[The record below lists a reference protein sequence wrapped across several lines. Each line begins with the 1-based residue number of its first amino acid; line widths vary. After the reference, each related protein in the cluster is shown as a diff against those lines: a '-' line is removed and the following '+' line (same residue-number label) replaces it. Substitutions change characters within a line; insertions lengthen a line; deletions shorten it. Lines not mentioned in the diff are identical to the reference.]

1 MKKFIRFFTAFAVF
15 LFIFTAC
22 GGKGNSGKQEISDN
36 DPENQVS
43 DGDEISDDEPEPD
56 GTEEFVTVSP
66 HREVV
71 EEYPDEVAADD
82 YADTEDES
90 GEAEREIVE
99 SDIYKFDGNILWL
112 VNQYKGLISV
122 DISNPENLKIIG
134 NLKFKG
140 SVGEMYPSGKHGL
153 YSSKLY
159 EFKL

>member
-1 MKKFIRFFTAFAVF
+1 MKKIITFFTAFTVF

-22 GGKGNSGKQEISDN
+22 GGKGNFGKQEISDN
-36 DPENQVS
+36 DPENQVY
-43 DGDEISDDEPEPD
+43 DGDEIPDNEPEPD
-56 GTEEFVTVSP
+56 ETEEFVTVSP

-112 VNQYKGLISV
+112 VNQ
-122 DISNPENLKIIG
+122 
-134 NLKFKG
+134 
-140 SVGEMYPSGKHGL
+140 
-153 YSSKLY
+153 
-159 EFKL
+159 